1 MKLIRTAKIKLDLQV
16 EDVLPTLL
24 AYTKAYNF
32 VCQEGYS
39 RKNFNGVTLH
49 KLTYEMVR
57 EWLPSQL
64 AISSRM
70 RATESLSAILKKKRK
85 YLPKCPSSK
94 LCTIRYDKNSYSLFL
109 DCQEISLL
117 TISGRKRIKL
127 HLSDYHKQYFD
138 SWKHCSADLC
148 ISGKEVYLH
157 VVFEKIIP
165 DVPQSGKIVGVDRG
179 INNLAVTSERKFY
192 TGKRIKKKCDRF
204 RQLRKQLQKKGTKSA
219 KRHLARLAGQERRF
233 KADINHQIAKQIV
246 SDMNAGDTIVL
257 ENLSGIRNNKRRKAQ
272 RIMINGWNFFQLETF
287 LIYKAEAKGI
297 SVEFIDPRYTSQHC
311 LACGNTSRNNRN
323 GALFSCRKCHFK
335 MNADLVGSKNILLK
349 YLQALQGKSWQMYLG
364 ALRKQRGGDF
374 VASVLCANPAE
385 LHVNQLNG
393 RLVEPAIVG
402 AEKLLTS
409 HGPCARGN

>member
-1 MKLIRTAKIKLDLQV
+1 MYMKLTRTAKIKLDMQV
-16 EDVLPTLL
+16 GEVMPTLL

-49 KLTYEMVR
+49 KLTYETIR
-57 EWLPSQL
+57 EYLPSQL

-70 RATESLSAILKKKRK
+70 KATESLASILKKKRK

-94 LCTIRYDKNSYSLFL
+94 LCAIRYDKNSYSLFL
-109 DCQEISLL
+109 DSQELSLL
-117 TISGRKRIKL
+117 TISGRKRMKI
-127 HLSDYHKQYFD
+127 HVSDYHKQYF
-138 SWKHCSADLC
+138 SVGWKHCSADLC

-157 VVFEKIIP
+157 IVFEKIIP
-165 DVPQSGKIVGVDRG
+165 DTDVSGKIVGIDRG

-192 TGKRIKKKCDRF
+192 TGKQIKKKCDRF

-233 KADINHQIAKQIV
+233 KADVNHQIAKQIV
-246 SDMNAGDTIVL
+246 SDMKPGDTIVL
-257 ENLSGIRNNKRRKAQ
+257 ENLSGIRNNRRRKAQ
-272 RIMINGWNFFQLETF
+272 RIMINGWNFFQLEQF

-297 SVEFIDPRYTSQHC
+297 RVEFIDPRYTSQHC
-311 LACGNTSRNNRN
+311 LACGNTSRNNRE
-323 GALFSCRKCHFK
+323 GSLFSCRKCHFK
-335 MNADLVGSKNILLK
+335 MNADLVGAKNILLK
-349 YLQALQGKSWQMYLG
+349 YLG
-364 ALRKQRGGDF
+364 ALLRKRSSCSS
-374 VASVLCANPAE
+374 ARYLNANPAE

-393 RLVEPAIVG
+393 GLYEPAIVG

-409 HGPCARGN
+409 HQPCAGGN